1 MRILKYFVTVLILC
15 LPLSAQGVNL
25 GFRIEPTFFFTEEYK
40 GKQTTFSPY
49 SLSFVALID
58 PFEDF
63 RLEMRTGFFLGGE
76 EFTGYDVGGFLR
88 YELFKSNFYS
98 SIGLLNNANSE
109 SGGNNRGT
117 YAKNILFYGIG
128 LGLQHDNLFGIDI
141 MYFWTNDNVYGYS
154 IISDYI
160 SSSQKVDKT
169 INGMIRIGFNF
180 AFNII
185 QF

>member
-1 MRILKYFVTVLILC
+1 MKQLAISIVLFTTTIF
-15 LPLSAQGVNL
+15 AQGVNL

-40 GKQTTFSPY
+40 GKQSTFSPY

-98 SIGLLNNANSE
+98 SIGLLNHANGE
-109 SGGNNRGT
+109 SGGHRRGS
-117 YAKNILFYGIG
+117 YAKNILFKGIG
-128 LGLQHDNLFGIDI
+128 LGFQKDELFGFDI
-141 MYFWTNDNVYGYS
+141 MYLWTNDNVYGYS